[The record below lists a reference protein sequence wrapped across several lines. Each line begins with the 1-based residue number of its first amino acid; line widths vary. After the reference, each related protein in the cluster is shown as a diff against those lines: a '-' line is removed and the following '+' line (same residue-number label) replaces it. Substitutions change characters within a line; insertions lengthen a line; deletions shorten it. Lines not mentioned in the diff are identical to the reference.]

1 MYAKSEWSAELSNLE
16 VDFRGLTS
24 SVLFHTVAELNCLPV
39 NLKVEWILYY
49 YSTTNDALVCHNVLE
64 TESTF
69 HWTRVSLPLRCSL
82 KRPVL
87 NRWMYQRSR
96 VHSASFQPTSPPCR
110 SSGPVLSRFSVTM
123 APPPST
129 LVRLFTKCGSISRN
143 HYSNEMNLTQQPTQC
158 LPNVPFC
165 STCCTLADL
174 ADLLPCVLAGCV
186 HAVSSGSV
194 TVNADSSVQLLAEEA
209 VPLDQL
215 DVAVSIP
222 RTACTNGWLS

>member
-24 SVLFHTVAELNCLPV
+24 IVPSQPVAELNCPPV
-39 NLKVEWILYY
+39 NLKVSARVNITILCCAVLLSVRS
-49 YSTTNDALVCHNVLE
+49 STTNDALGCHNVLE

-87 NRWMYQRSR
+87 NRWMYPHSR

-129 LVRLFTKCGSISRN
+129 LVRLFTKCESIWRN
-143 HYSNEMNLTQQPTQC
+143 HYSNKMSLTHQPT
-158 LPNVPFC
+158 
-165 STCCTLADL
+165 
-174 ADLLPCVLAGCV
+174 
-186 HAVSSGSV
+186 
-194 TVNADSSVQLLAEEA
+194 
-209 VPLDQL
+209 
-215 DVAVSIP
+215 
-222 RTACTNGWLS
+222 